1 MSSLTDLPEL
11 VGFFSYSRRDDQ
23 HSQGALSR
31 LRAQI
36 HNELR
41 LQLGF
46 DFRLWQDTAAIPDGA
61 LWEDEI
67 KRAIS
72 EAVFFIPIVTPSS
85 VGSKHCR
92 LEFEAF
98 LEREKALDRNN
109 LIFPVLYVGVP
120 GLEKEELWRD
130 DPLLSIIG
138 TRQYIDWQKFRHRSF
153 AEAEIAEKVEQY
165 CANIVRTLRQPW
177 ISPAERRAAQEA
189 EARRAA
195 DLERRQAEEE
205 TERQRLQ
212 AIKQQQAETERRE
225 REAAEAERREREAA
239 EAALQHAQQQVLRRQ
254 TEASS
259 REKAE
264 AERQAAEKVA
274 SFKLASPTPAER
286 VEKIDHSPNLK
297 QATSQNDKGLPPAVA
312 ISASCA
318 AVLLAVAITYFYAV
332 PGTVETSRPG
342 AARESVA
349 TPTVQDS
356 AINVP
361 GCSMFRR
368 TDRVRSK
375 SVMIF
380 STDAP
385 RNKNAMQ
392 LATDAAAAAKQQGL
406 RVDLTLFNDGISTDA
421 LRNTDIVIV
430 CGPSKPD
437 IDSEIRS
444 KFAPAR

>member
-36 HNELR
+36 YNELR

-72 EAVFFIPIVTPSS
+72 EAVFFVPIVTPSL
-85 VGSKHCR
+85 VVSKHCR

-98 LEREKALDRNN
+98 LEREKLLDRNN

-120 GLEKEELWRD
+120 GLEKEELWRH

-153 AEAEIAEKVEQY
+153 AEAEIAEKIEQY
-165 CANIVRTLRQPW
+165 CSNIVRTLRQPW
-177 ISPAERRAAQEA
+177 ISPGERRAAQEA
-189 EARRAA
+189 EARRVA

-205 TERQRLQ
+205 TGRQRLQ
-212 AIKQQQAETERRE
+212 AINRQH
-225 REAAEAERREREAA
+225 AEAEKREREAA
-239 EAALQHAQQQVLRRQ
+239 EAAMQQAQQQVLRQ
-254 TEASS
+254 QAEANS

-264 AERQAAEKVA
+264 AERQVAEKA
-274 SFKLASPTPAER
+274 SSLEPASATPTES
-286 VEKIDHSPNLK
+286 VQEIGTSWNLK
-297 QATSQNDKGLPPAVA
+297 DEASQKDKRKLPAVA
-312 ISASCA
+312 IA
-318 AVLLAVAITYFYAV
+318 AGVLVVIAITYFYLAV
-332 PGTVETSRPG
+332 DNYSSSTSAVDKTRSSV
-342 AARESVA
+342 ARESGA
-349 TPTVQDS
+349 TSNVKNL
-356 AINVP
+356 AINAVVP
-361 GCSMFRR
+361 GCSIFRR
-368 TDRVRSK
+368 TDRMGSK
-375 SVMIF
+375 DVVIF
-380 STDAP
+380 STDTTP
-385 RNKNAMQ
+385 RSKDALQ

-406 RVDLTLFNDGISTDA
+406 RVIVAFFNDGISPDA
-421 LRNTDIVIV
+421 IRSTDIAIV
-430 CGPSKPD
+430 CGPSKPE
-437 IDSEIRS
+437 IDSLIRS
-444 KFAPAR
+444 EFVPAAR